1 MYWEQSVVLVNRSI
15 TGHRLRMSKLIRQG
29 EVKFCAG
36 VCLQLHHK
44 QTIGDYVGLII
55 WMDMST
61 MLLAYG

>member
-1 MYWEQSVVLVNRSI
+1 MLVNRSI

-44 QTIGDYVGLII
+44 QTIGDYAGHII
-55 WMDMST
+55 WMDVST
-61 MLLAYG
+61 TLIMLLAYG